1 MDGYSTTLAMT
12 WFGPDGSASYLWP
25 QSPAGTQPSPAL
37 PTDMPLGSQGEG
49 CDGAGSRVW
58 KMPKS
63 TQDRLCR
70 VVCDSLTLGR
80 LVEGIPGVQSYSS
93 AAMNVIGPLQAPP
106 AVWHQCHPPPWATP
120 DHGAV
125 PSVCPPGFL
134 EGYPIAPRTCWL
146 LPENVGERQVSLGTP
161 TLPDPPQLP
170 PMLPPLTPGGLSWSA
185 REMDEVEMTWD
196 HTMAALTGAR
206 REEMGIGRGDTG
218 EMGSCILMDTS

>member
-1 MDGYSTTLAMT
+1 
-12 WFGPDGSASYLWP
+12 
-25 QSPAGTQPSPAL
+25 
-37 PTDMPLGSQGEG
+37 
-49 CDGAGSRVW
+49 
-58 KMPKS
+58 MPKS

-218 EMGSCILMDTS
+218 EMGSCILMDTIRFVTTDSQWQLPFFKKNLCFLSLTPSIFDHCMQWLDVESQFPDQVLNPGHCYESIKS